1 VKRLV
6 PVLALLAALLA
17 AGTVLAAEKKAPKPT
32 AEEAKP
38 AVVDS
43 LNLLERAVAKD
54 STNFVN
60 LYKLGVMLLDRDRVS
75 EASRV
80 LLKAHQL
87 RPNDV
92 PTTVNVGVA
101 YDAAGSAAQAQQYYD
116 EALKLAPDDSV
127 ALCRK
132 VWSVYGQGKYDESMT
147 LLRQIIAKRPGAYC
161 AYYTLGVAF
170 ADAGLYRDAIR
181 QWRKVID
188 LAPTSAE
195 AINARESIDVLEKFL
210 ATPAPP
216 AKP

>member
-17 AGTVLAAEKKAPKPT
+17 ASTAFAADKKASPSK
-32 AEEAKP
+32 ADEAKP

-43 LNLLERAVAKD
+43 LGLLERAVAKD
-54 STNFVN
+54 STNFGN

-80 LLKAHQL
+80 LMKAHQID
-87 RPNDV
+87 PKDV
-92 PTTVNVGVA
+92 PTTVNIGVA
-101 YDAAGSAAQAQQYYD
+101 YDQAGSAWQAQKYYD
-116 EALKLAPDDSV
+116 EALAMAPDDSV

-132 VWSVYGQGKYDESMT
+132 VWSVYGQGKYDDAMQ
-147 LLRQIIAKRPGAYC
+147 LFRQIVARHPRAYC

-181 QWRKVID
+181 QWQKVIEI
-188 LAPTSAE
+188 APTSAE

-210 ATPAPP
+210 ATPAQP